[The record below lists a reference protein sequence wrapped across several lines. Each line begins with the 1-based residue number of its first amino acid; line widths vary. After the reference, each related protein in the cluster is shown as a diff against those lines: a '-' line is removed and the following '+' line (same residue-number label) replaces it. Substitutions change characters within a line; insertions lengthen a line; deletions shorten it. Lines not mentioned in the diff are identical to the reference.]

1 MSVLKKYLSLLLV
14 LMLSIG
20 MLAVAGCGGEKEP
33 SGQDAGQE
41 PAITKLVVGSETAYA
56 PFEMVDEKTGDYI
69 GFDMDIIKAIGE
81 AMGVEVEIRSMEF
94 TALIPALQNGQ
105 IDCAISAMSI
115 TPERQQAVDF
125 AGPYYDSGLI
135 IAVAKDTEGISTL
148 EDLQGK
154 KLGAQIGT
162 TGADACL
169 SVKEK
174 DPTTEV
180 KTYDHVG
187 EAFMELQKGGV
198 VAVINDFPVTDY
210 YVKTEA
216 SDTVKTVGEI
226 FLADDHYGIPVQK
239 GDTATLN
246 LINEGLAKI
255 KENGTYDE
263 IYAKW
268 FE

>member
-1 MSVLKKYLSLLLV
+1 MKKYWSMLLIV
-14 LMLSIG
+14 MLSISI
-20 MLAVAGCGGEKEP
+20 LAVAGCGGEEKEP
-33 SGQDAGQE
+33 AGQE

-94 TALIPALQNGQ
+94 TALIPALENGQ

-115 TPERQQAVDF
+115 TEDRQKVVDF

-135 IAVAKDTEGISTL
+135 IAVDKDTEGISTL
-148 EDLQGK
+148 EDLEGK
-154 KLGAQIGT
+154 PLGAQIGT

-169 SVKEK
+169 SIQEK
-174 DPTTEV
+174 DPATEV

-239 GDTATLN
+239 GDTATLD

-255 KENGTYDE
+255 RENGTYDE
-263 IYAKW
+263 ISAKW

>member
-1 MSVLKKYLSLLLV
+1 MRRKLLSCLLIA
-14 LMLSIG
+14 MLAIG
-20 MLAVAGCGGEKEP
+20 LLAVAGCGGNEKEP
-33 SGQDAGQE
+33 ADQGDKKAE
-41 PAITKLVVGSETAYA
+41 ITKIVVGSETAYA
-56 PFEMVDEKTGDYI
+56 PFEFVDDKTGDYI

-115 TPERQQAVDF
+115 TEERKQSVDF
-125 AGPYYDSGLI
+125 TEPYYDSGLI
-135 IAVAKDTEGISTL
+135 IAVAKDTEGISSL

-154 KLGAQIGT
+154 KIGAQIGT

-174 DPTTEV
+174 DPATEV

-198 VAVINDFPVTDY
+198 VAVVNDFPVTDY
-210 YVKTEA
+210 YIKTEA
-216 SDTVKTVGEI
+216 SDTVKMVGEI
-226 FLADDHYGIPVQK
+226 FLAEDHYGIPVQK
-239 GDTATLN
+239 GDTETLN
-246 LINEGLAKI
+246 LLNEGLAKI
-255 KENGTYDE
+255 KSDGTYDE